1 MAGSA
6 TNHGLKEDSGKEKI
20 VAFMRG
26 AASPALLL
34 VLAVLLSVPL
44 LVAAVD
50 ELAQLQEKFDRETDG
65 VRKAKLLQKL
75 GDAEF
80 EQERQAAKTNDYTAV
95 GLQMEKYRDN
105 VRAALEALKK
115 THPDA
120 EKHSSGYKQLEMHV
134 GKGIREVRDVILA
147 VPEAYRPPMQLVEQ
161 DLKELDT
168 ELLRLLFPRRPGERK
183 IPQDA
188 SKPEAPEG
196 GEKKP

>member
-6 TNHGLKEDSGKEKI
+6 TNRGFKEGSGKEKI
-20 VAFMRG
+20 VGFIRG
-26 AASPALLL
+26 AASPVLL
-34 VLAVLLSVPL
+34 VLAVVLSVPL
-44 LVAAVD
+44 VLAAVD
-50 ELAQLQEKFDRETDG
+50 DLAQLQEKFDRETDG

-80 EQERQAAKTNDYTAV
+80 EQERQAAKASDYTAV

-147 VPEAYRPPMQLVEQ
+147 VPEPYRPPMQLVEQ
-161 DLKELDT
+161 DLKELDS
-168 ELLRLLFPRRPGERK
+168 ELLHLLFPRRPGERK
-183 IPQDA
+183 MPQDA
-188 SKPEAPEG
+188 SKPETGEG

>member
-1 MAGSA
+1 
-6 TNHGLKEDSGKEKI
+6 
-20 VAFMRG
+20 MRG